1 MGLWNQLTGKED
13 ADKAN
18 KKARI
23 AQQENFAKARRE
35 EYQANVTASQLSNA
49 LIMSDLSD
57 QMAGKGITDNIRA
70 DYEQKISSAEKN
82 IAQITPVLKWGQD
95 ILAYHEA
102 GGGLTRTRGKNLS
115 FYRGAVASI
124 SSNLQT
130 QNQEIDRIE
139 GILGIAN

>member
-23 AQQENFAKARRE
+23 AQEENYAKARRE

-57 QMAGKGITDNIRA
+57 QMAGKGITDAIRA
-70 DYEQKISSAEKN
+70 DYEQKIAGAERN
-82 IAQITPVLKWGQD
+82 IAQINPVLKWGQD

-102 GGGLTRTRGKNLS
+102 GGGLTRTRGESLR
-115 FYRGAVASI
+115 FYRGAVASM
-124 SSNLQT
+124 SANLNSQT
-130 QNQEIDRIE
+130 QEIDRIE